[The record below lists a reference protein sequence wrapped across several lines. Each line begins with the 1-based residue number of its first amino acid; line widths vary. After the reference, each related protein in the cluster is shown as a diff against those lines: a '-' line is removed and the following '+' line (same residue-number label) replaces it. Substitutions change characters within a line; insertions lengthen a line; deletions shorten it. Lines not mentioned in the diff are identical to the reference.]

1 MEIMSLPQGAVWR
14 GQEFLYIKNSIWHIG
29 STRCVFTTEMMLLFM
44 LLSFNQRAA
53 HNIVMLGILFE
64 CMTSY
69 IKI

>member
-1 MEIMSLPQGAVWR
+1 
-14 GQEFLYIKNSIWHIG
+14 
-29 STRCVFTTEMMLLFM
+29 MMLLFM

-64 CMTSY
+64 CMKSY